1 MMRVA
6 HLILALLLLVLFPTH
21 AFADPVTAAIAAVGK
36 AIAGFAASS
45 ALGSFLVGI
54 GKSLVVGLLQQA
66 LGKLTQKKPKK
77 QEPVGVVL
85 ETQTG
90 DDLPLSFVVGSRGT
104 AGKLKYW
111 GTWGHEGETANA
123 YYVGVFEVG
132 SLPSYAGPRGLS
144 SLWVGTEFASVLWE
158 EQVEDGRGAPIA
170 EYRYAGTDYCWVKYL
185 DGSQTTADA
194 YLREKFGSIADRP
207 WTETMV
213 GRGKQ
218 LVILT
223 CRYNTEL
230 FSGAPDIIAEPHPLR
245 FYDPRRDSS
254 VGGSGPHRW
263 EDQSTW
269 EPSYNNAIVIYNI
282 VRGIRD
288 QGGQWVYGGQN
299 LSAYRWPISNIMAAA
314 NECDRVIDGR
324 PQYRCGAE
332 ISVAD
337 EPLDVI
343 DALRLG
349 CNGRFILSGGVVKL
363 LVGAPGAA
371 VWSFTDEM
379 VIVSRE
385 QELDPWPSLSDT
397 HNTITASYPDR
408 DSRWGM
414 KDAPEYSVEAYV
426 DADRRWLTH
435 PVPFR
440 AVPYG
445 EQVQALQKTIIED
458 GRRFRVHDFTLP
470 PAARLL
476 EVGDVISWTS
486 SRNFYSDKLFIIE
499 KIVRLRGSLQRV
511 VIKELDPTDYD
522 PPEFVVPPVTG
533 WLGRIEVPTQPMTGW
548 SVEPA
553 VVTDAGGVPR
563 RPAIRIS
570 CAPGLD
576 DVAKVWVKVRVKET
590 GAIVFDSDANAYASP
605 YAWLISGGW
614 MLPATDYEAQG
625 RYIPYSSRQTD
636 WSEWLSVTTPDLRLS
651 YADLAADILSAL
663 AVLQEW
669 INDGLAEQ
677 LAAEVAIRVAEV
689 QQLAADLAAEQGQRV
704 TNALEQAVKYRGIL
718 SELETLRDYVA
729 ENAFAGFEQVDQ
741 LRTTLT
747 SRIGE
752 IVATYDQRIT
762 TAVSDIGALAQRT
775 TVLEAST
782 EDLSAQLTSVELASV
797 ERDSALSLSII
808 GLQAGTSNQFDP
820 ARMWLFDTSAE
831 DWTANPDGSVSGGF
845 LRPGN
850 GSDPHALSPT
860 GLAISGTAY
869 GQVRA
874 RIRKIGSPTWE
885 GSCYWRTSSQGFDG
899 ARLVTISEP
908 TFDPSGYAFLSWN
921 MGWTGTIDQIRID
934 LSASQSATDY
944 YEIDWIA
951 IGSPSPGASRAELLA
966 ANQARASGDAALASS
981 INALQALFQNTQ
993 GNVTALAT
1001 AVSALNGEVNNLEDS
1016 VAAQA
1021 NALTAINTELAGKAT
1036 ITALN
1041 ALATEVNALTG
1052 EGLVGVIAQGQDIRA
1067 IRGQLLDMAAE
1078 AVDQDFANFL
1088 QVVDVRN
1095 ALTEASQTLRTRI
1108 EVTEGSVDLLAE
1120 AITQVQ
1126 VALPDLASAQALT
1139 ALTTRVTATEA
1150 SITATSAAVT
1160 SIQSTV
1166 ANKADGSALTALTTR
1181 VTSAEGSISSLS
1193 SAVTSIQST
1202 LPNKADASLVNS
1214 LSTAVSQQGT
1224 TLNTQGQAITSLQNS
1239 IGAKADAS
1247 ALNALSTQVQNVN
1260 GTVVAQGTALSNLS
1274 AFVGDFTAEARF
1286 RMAVY
1291 ADGSGGFARLGL
1303 QARVNSGWGWREAG
1317 LFIDVPTDASPSRV
1331 LFFANQLAF
1340 VDNGVVP
1347 FAIDNGIA
1355 YLKDV
1360 NIERATIGTLQVG
1373 RSNIRQGAISRVDF
1387 NNQGTVTIPTGT
1399 WAVVGQTAHHDLG
1412 APYIYVHVSFGLY
1425 VAGYQHGGAQRPP
1438 MSINIRIYDD
1448 ANNAYTAVLPLT
1460 FDGATSFSHQYV
1472 FRAPEGRT
1480 QTTFRVDIEVFDAFG
1495 NASLLTVTNRQIQ
1508 CLTLHRMP

>member
-1 MMRVA
+1 MRVA

-111 GTWGHEGETANA
+111 GTWGHEGETPNA
-123 YYVGVFEVG
+123 YYVAVFEVG
-132 SLPSYAGPRGLS
+132 SLPSYAGSRGLS

-185 DGSQTTADA
+185 DGSQGTADP
-194 YLREKFGSIADRP
+194 YLLEKFGQIEDRP
-207 WTETMV
+207 WKPTMV

-245 FYDPRRDSS
+245 FYDPRKDST
-254 VGGSGPHRW
+254 VGGSGSHRW
-263 EDQSTW
+263 EDRSTW

-533 WLGRIEVPTQPMTGW
+533 WLGRIEIPTQPMTGW
-548 SVEPA
+548 AVEPA
-553 VVTDAGGVPR
+553 TVTDANGVPR

-625 RYIPYSSRQTD
+625 RYIPYSSRQTE

-651 YADLAADILSAL
+651 YADLAADIVAAL
-663 AVLQEW
+663 NVLLQW
-669 INDGLAEQ
+669 IDDDLAEQ
-677 LAAEVAIRVAEV
+677 LAAEVATRVAEV

-704 TNALEQAVKYRGIL
+704 TNALEQANKYRNIL

-729 ENAFAGFEQVDQ
+729 ENAFAGFEQVEQ

-752 IVATYDQRIT
+752 IVATYDERIT

-797 ERDSALSLSII
+797 ERDSALAVTLQ
-808 GLQAGTSNQFDP
+808 GLQAGTNNQFDP
-820 ARMWLFDTSAE
+820 VKVWLFDTGAE
-831 DWTANPDGSVSGGF
+831 GWTATPAGSVANGF
-845 LRPGN
+845 FRPGN
-850 GSDPHALSPT
+850 GSDPIAVSPT
-860 GLAISGTAY
+860 GINVSAASY
-869 GQVRA
+869 RQVRA
-874 RIRKIGSPTWE
+874 YIRKVGSPVWE
-885 GSCYWRTSSQGFDG
+885 GHCFWRAPSNAGFDT
-899 ARLVTISEP
+899 ARRVTIDEP
-908 TFDPSGYAFLSWN
+908 SFSPSGETNVTW
-921 MGWTGTIDQIRID
+921 MMDWTGTIDQIRID
-934 LSASQSATDY
+934 LSAEQSSTDY

-966 ANQARASGDAALASS
+966 EQQTRASGDAALANS
-981 INALQALFQNTQ
+981 ITALQALFEDGQ

-1001 AVSALNGEVNNLEDS
+1001 AVSALDGKVTNLEGS

-1021 NALTAINTELAGKAT
+1021 NALTAVNAELAGKAT
-1036 ITALN
+1036 VTALN

-1052 EGLVGVIAQGQDIRA
+1052 DGLVGLVAQGQDIRA

-1078 AVDQDFANFL
+1078 IADQDFDNFL

-1126 VALPDLASAQALT
+1126 VALPNLASSQALT

-1160 SIQSTV
+1160 SIQSSLPG
-1166 ANKADGSALTALTTR
+1166 KADAQALTALTNR

-1202 LPNKADASLVNS
+1202 LPNKADASAVSS

-1224 TLNTQGQAITSLQNS
+1224 TLNSQAQAITSLQNS
-1239 IGAKADAS
+1239 LGNKAEVS
-1247 ALNALSTQVQNVN
+1247 ALNALSTFVGQMDGVLN
-1260 GTVVAQGTALSNLS
+1260 AQGNSLNQLGAT
-1274 AFVGDFTAEARF
+1274 VGDVTAYSRF

-1303 QARVNSGWGWREAG
+1303 QARVNSGWSWREAG
-1317 LFIDVPTDASPSRV
+1317 LFIDVPTDSSPSRI
-1331 LFFANQLAF
+1331 LFYANQLAF
-1340 VDNGVVP
+1340 IDNGSVPFAVDNG
-1347 FAIDNGIA
+1347 IT
-1355 YLKDV
+1355 YLQNA

-1387 NNQGTVTIPTGT
+1387 NNQGTITIPPGV
-1399 WAVVGQTAHHDLG
+1399 WAVVGQTAYHELG

-1425 VAGYQHGGAQRPP
+1425 VAGYQHGGSERPP
-1438 MSINIRIYDD
+1438 MSINILIYDD
-1448 ANNAYTAVLPLT
+1448 ANNGYTASLPLS
-1460 FDGATSFSHQYV
+1460 FEGATTFSHQYV

-1480 QTTFRVDIEVFDAFG
+1480 QTTFRFDIQLFDFG
-1495 NASLLTVTNRQIQ
+1495 NGSNLTVTNRQIQ
-1508 CLTLHRMP
+1508 YLTLHRMP

>member
-1 MMRVA
+1 MRVSR
-6 HLILALLLLVLFPTH
+6 LILALLLLILLPAEVS
-21 AFADPVTAAIAAVGK
+21 AAPVAGAIAAVGK
-36 AIAGFAASS
+36 VIAGFAASS
-45 ALGSFLVGI
+45 WLGSALVGI
-54 GKSLVVGLLQQA
+54 GKALVVGLLQQA
-66 LGKLTQKKPKK
+66 LGKLTQKKPQK

-111 GTWGHEGETANA
+111 GTWGHEGETPNA

-185 DGSQTTADA
+185 DGSQTTPDS
-194 YLREKFGSIADRP
+194 YLLEKFGQIEDRP
-207 WTETMV
+207 WKPTMI

-245 FYDPRRDSS
+245 CYDPRKDST

-458 GRRFRVHDFTLP
+458 GRRFRTHDFTLP

-486 SRNFYSDKLFIIE
+486 SRNGYSDKLFIIE

-553 VVTDAGGVPR
+553 TVTDANGVPR

-570 CAPGLD
+570 CAP
-576 DVAKVWVKVRVKET
+576 
-590 GAIVFDSDANAYASP
+590 AS
-605 YAWLISGGW
+605 
-614 MLPATDYEAQG
+614 M
-625 RYIPYSSRQTD
+625 
-636 WSEWLSVTTPDLRLS
+636 
-651 YADLAADILSAL
+651 
-663 AVLQEW
+663 
-669 INDGLAEQ
+669 
-677 LAAEVAIRVAEV
+677 
-689 QQLAADLAAEQGQRV
+689 
-704 TNALEQAVKYRGIL
+704 
-718 SELETLRDYVA
+718 
-729 ENAFAGFEQVDQ
+729 
-741 LRTTLT
+741 
-747 SRIGE
+747 
-752 IVATYDQRIT
+752 
-762 TAVSDIGALAQRT
+762 
-775 TVLEAST
+775 
-782 EDLSAQLTSVELASV
+782 
-797 ERDSALSLSII
+797 
-808 GLQAGTSNQFDP
+808 
-820 ARMWLFDTSAE
+820 MW
-831 DWTANPDGSVSGGF
+831 PRCG
-845 LRPGN
+845 
-850 GSDPHALSPT
+850 
-860 GLAISGTAY
+860 
-869 GQVRA
+869 
-874 RIRKIGSPTWE
+874 
-885 GSCYWRTSSQGFDG
+885 
-899 ARLVTISEP
+899 
-908 TFDPSGYAFLSWN
+908 
-921 MGWTGTIDQIRID
+921 
-934 LSASQSATDY
+934 
-944 YEIDWIA
+944 
-951 IGSPSPGASRAELLA
+951 
-966 ANQARASGDAALASS
+966 
-981 INALQALFQNTQ
+981 
-993 GNVTALAT
+993 
-1001 AVSALNGEVNNLEDS
+1001 
-1016 VAAQA
+1016 
-1021 NALTAINTELAGKAT
+1021 
-1036 ITALN
+1036 
-1041 ALATEVNALTG
+1041 
-1052 EGLVGVIAQGQDIRA
+1052 
-1067 IRGQLLDMAAE
+1067 
-1078 AVDQDFANFL
+1078 
-1088 QVVDVRN
+1088 
-1095 ALTEASQTLRTRI
+1095 
-1108 EVTEGSVDLLAE
+1108 
-1120 AITQVQ
+1120 
-1126 VALPDLASAQALT
+1126 
-1139 ALTTRVTATEA
+1139 
-1150 SITATSAAVT
+1150 
-1160 SIQSTV
+1160 
-1166 ANKADGSALTALTTR
+1166 
-1181 VTSAEGSISSLS
+1181 
-1193 SAVTSIQST
+1193 
-1202 LPNKADASLVNS
+1202 
-1214 LSTAVSQQGT
+1214 
-1224 TLNTQGQAITSLQNS
+1224 
-1239 IGAKADAS
+1239 
-1247 ALNALSTQVQNVN
+1247 
-1260 GTVVAQGTALSNLS
+1260 
-1274 AFVGDFTAEARF
+1274 
-1286 RMAVY
+1286 
-1291 ADGSGGFARLGL
+1291 
-1303 QARVNSGWGWREAG
+1303 
-1317 LFIDVPTDASPSRV
+1317 
-1331 LFFANQLAF
+1331 
-1340 VDNGVVP
+1340 
-1347 FAIDNGIA
+1347 
-1355 YLKDV
+1355 
-1360 NIERATIGTLQVG
+1360 
-1373 RSNIRQGAISRVDF
+1373 
-1387 NNQGTVTIPTGT
+1387 
-1399 WAVVGQTAHHDLG
+1399 
-1412 APYIYVHVSFGLY
+1412 
-1425 VAGYQHGGAQRPP
+1425 
-1438 MSINIRIYDD
+1438 
-1448 ANNAYTAVLPLT
+1448 
-1460 FDGATSFSHQYV
+1460 
-1472 FRAPEGRT
+1472 
-1480 QTTFRVDIEVFDAFG
+1480 
-1495 NASLLTVTNRQIQ
+1495 
-1508 CLTLHRMP
+1508 